1 MKFLT
6 TLCIAALGSALFRIL
21 VPENKF
27 SKQISALIV
36 GVFLMT
42 GISAITGAE
51 FDLDTVKF
59 TQTEEYGT
67 NITSSVNKNLREKI
81 CSEMSEKIYFL
92 LNKHGICPKEIH
104 IAVNIS
110 GVYSIDITQIELVFK
125 SGEQAAAT
133 AAAELLRAEL
143 PQNIGINTKF
153 AESG

>member
-6 TLCIAALGSALFRIL
+6 TLCMAALGSALFRIL

-27 SKQISALIV
+27 SKQISALIA

-42 GISAITGAE
+42 GISAVSGAE
-51 FDLDTVKF
+51 FDLDTEKY
-59 TQTEEYGT
+59 TRAEEYGT
-67 NITSSVNKNLREKI
+67 EISSSVNKSLRDRV
-81 CSEMSEKIYFL
+81 CSKMSEEIYSL
-92 LNKHGICPKEIH
+92 LNEHGICPKEIH

-110 GVYSIDITQIELVFK
+110 GAYSIDITQVELVFE

-143 PQNIGINTKF
+143 PHNIEISTKVV
-153 AESG
+153 

>member
-42 GISAITGAE
+42 GISAATGAE
-51 FDLDTVKF
+51 FKLDTDKF
-59 TQTEEYGT
+59 TQTEEYGAD
-67 NITSSVNKNLREKI
+67 ITSNVNKSLREKI
-81 CSEMSEKIYFL
+81 CSEMSEKIYAL
-92 LNKHGICPKEIH
+92 LNEHGICPKEIH

-110 GVYSIDITQIELVFK
+110 GVYSIDITQIELVFE
-125 SGEQAAAT
+125 SGEQAAAA

-143 PQNIGINTKF
+143 PQSIGINTKL
-153 AESG
+153 AE